1 LDGRDTVSRDAPRFA
16 AMGDPAHTVAD
27 ASCGRM
33 VREASPAHEE
43 QVD

>member
-1 LDGRDTVSRDAPRFA
+1 MVNRDAPRFSA
-16 AMGDPAHTVAD
+16 RVGCVHTVAD

-33 VREASPAHEE
+33 VREAPPAHEE